1 VTPCSLTTV
10 DATIF
15 GFYQYQKQKINKN
28 QIIQRNKIKLKRE
41 STPHSS
47 TGKLSG
53 TKLIPLPLPFVPE

>member
-1 VTPCSLTTV
+1 MQPFLVS
-10 DATIF
+10 ISIRN
-15 GFYQYQKQKINKN
+15 KKINKN